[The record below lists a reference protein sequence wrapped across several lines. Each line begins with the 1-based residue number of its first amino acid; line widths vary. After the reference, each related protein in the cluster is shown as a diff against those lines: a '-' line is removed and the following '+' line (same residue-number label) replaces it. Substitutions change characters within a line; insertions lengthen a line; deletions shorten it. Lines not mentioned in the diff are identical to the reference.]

1 MPTHKIKNNDPN
13 PIKIDATMD
22 IDTSLISSLVN
33 LADVTSQTKN
43 QAVKNNP
50 IAKST
55 SAR

>member
-33 LADVTSQTKN
+33 LVDVTS
-43 QAVKNNP
+43 
-50 IAKST
+50 
-55 SAR
+55 